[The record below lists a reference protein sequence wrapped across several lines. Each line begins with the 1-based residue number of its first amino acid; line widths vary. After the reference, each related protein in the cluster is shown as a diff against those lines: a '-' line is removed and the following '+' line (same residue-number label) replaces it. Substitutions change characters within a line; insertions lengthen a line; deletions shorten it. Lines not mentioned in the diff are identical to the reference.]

1 MRPSAS
7 SSSRARC
14 NSRWTPGSPVGL
26 RLTLAGTGL
35 LSLVGYLLGVP
46 LVTGRGGQTFE
57 AYVTLYLA
65 LFCVYLL
72 AVVQVTRRPSDD
84 RVVVAI
90 ILGFGL
96 LFRLAVLPTPIFLS
110 SDPYRYL
117 WDGRVQRSGI
127 NPYRHAPADE
137 ALRPL
142 RDPEIHP
149 NINRPSQPTV
159 YPPGAEIAFGLVA
172 AVAPDS
178 LLGWRLFVLACEVAT
193 GTLLLE
199 LLRRMRVPASAVLVY
214 AWAPLAVFEGVQA
227 GHVDFVML
235 PLLLLALA
243 WRQTGRPLGAGLALG
258 LAVLVKLYP
267 AVLLLAWWRRGDWK
281 FPVAWAAVIL
291 AGYGLYLPG
300 VGPDVVGFLP
310 RYFSSAEDFNI
321 GLRLFLTD
329 AIALALG
336 DRGLQALGGWAIR
349 VMQASGYLDARVP
362 LDQLVSAEEAVAL
375 RQALSM
381 PFEEI
386 GQLLLLQLGHETI
399 RALAM
404 LALFAVLAAML
415 VWIGRRPAPGPVG
428 LFRAGLAAVAAYLI
442 LVPTAL
448 HAWYAVWILPFLA
461 VAPAAAWLWFTAMV
475 PLSYLKYAWE
485 PAGLPLWVR
494 LLEFL
499 PLYGLLVWEW
509 RVPPAQAPEHR

>member
-1 MRPSAS
+1 M
-7 SSSRARC
+7 
-14 NSRWTPGSPVGL
+14 
-26 RLTLAGTGL
+26 TLAAAGL
-35 LSLVGYLLGVP
+35 LSLVGYVLGVP
-46 LVTGRGGQTFE
+46 LVTGRGGQTLE
-57 AYVTLYLA
+57 AYVILYLA
-65 LFCVYLL
+65 LFGVYLL
-72 AVVQVTRRPSDD
+72 AVVQVTRRPSGD
-84 RVVVAI
+84 RVVVAM
-90 ILGFGL
+90 ILAFGL
-96 LFRLAVLPTPIFLS
+96 LFRLAMLPTPIVLS

-117 WDGRVQRSGI
+117 WDGRVQRNGI

-149 NINRPSQPTV
+149 KINRPTRPTV

-193 GTLLLE
+193 GTLLLG

-235 PLLLLALA
+235 PLLLLALG
-243 WRQTGRPLGAGLALG
+243 WRQTDRPVRAGVALG

-281 FPVAWAAVIL
+281 FPAAWVAVIL
-291 AGYGLYLPG
+291 AGYALYLPG
-300 VGPDVVGFLP
+300 AGPDVVGFLP

-321 GLRLFLTD
+321 GLRLFLTG
-329 AIALALG
+329 AIGLAIG
-336 DRGLQALGGWAIR
+336 EPAVRALGGLAVR
-349 VMQASGYLDARVP
+349 VMHAMGYLDARVP
-362 LDQLVSAEEAVAL
+362 LDQLVSPEETEDL
-375 RQALSM
+375 RQALNM
-381 PFEEI
+381 PSAEI
-386 GQLLLLQLGHETI
+386 GQLLLQQLGHETI

-404 LALFAVLAAML
+404 LALFAILAAVL
-415 VWIGRRPAPGPVG
+415 LRIGRRRSPGPVG
-428 LFRAGLAAVAAYLI
+428 VFRAGMAAAAAYLV

-448 HAWYAVWILPFLA
+448 HAWYAAWILPFLA
-461 VAPAAAWLWFTAMV
+461 GSPSLAWFWFTGMV

-509 RVPPAQAPEHR
+509 RLPPAQAPDHR